1 VNNVGATLHGP
12 LDLAEFSQI
21 LRFNV
26 VGLLTVTHTV
36 LPAMRERGF
45 GRIVNISSGTTRR
58 VAVGNP
64 LPGLRWTCGSFAAWV
79 SRHGDTRSP
88 RLGGTRFRS
97 ASGFPRRNW
106 ECPAPP
112 TARNAL
118 SRMSRKIR
126 FARYGSAASS
136 A

>member
-1 VNNVGATLHGP
+1 MNNVGATLHGP

-58 VAVGNP
+58 VGRRPATRPVM
-64 LPGLRWTCGSFAAWV
+64 GLR
-79 SRHGDTRSP
+79 
-88 RLGGTRFRS
+88 
-97 ASGFPRRNW
+97 
-106 ECPAPP
+106 
-112 TARNAL
+112 
-118 SRMSRKIR
+118 
-126 FARYGSAASS
+126 
-136 A
+136 